1 MAYDPLSSA
10 TRRTRKVLLIFASS
24 LLFVTIFKIKVNSVP
39 MAGVVVGIEDGL
51 IKTVLLLLTVYN
63 LIYFA
68 LYVFDDITYL
78 KKPDSLSKDNTDIR
92 NQLTNLDQFVFEA
105 SAQREARE
113 ASVYYS
119 AEVAKKN
126 DQTLRRLRE
135 IRQEVYDRITKPQK
149 ELTKFS
155 KFRIYLAEAMV
166 PLLLGAVSSLAALQ
180 PALPEFLRFE
190 IIQDVIGYIRN
201 LSIEIGSNGIH

>member
-1 MAYDPLSSA
+1 
-10 TRRTRKVLLIFASS
+10 
-24 LLFVTIFKIKVNSVP
+24 